1 MSEVHDSPT
10 AWVAQHVREYVESG
24 GERGHRRWGVNT
36 LLLTVRG
43 RASGELRRTA
53 LIYGMEG
60 PGRYVVVGSN
70 GGLATHPAWYLN
82 LLADP
87 QAGVQVGPE
96 SFPARAAEAIGAER
110 ERLWRMMTRL
120 WPQYDGYQNKLE
132 RRIPVIVLERV
143 GTPART

>member
-10 AWVAQHVREYVESG
+10 SWVARHIREYVESG
-24 GERGHRRWGVNT
+24 GARGHRKWGVNT

-43 RASGELRRTA
+43 RASGKLRRTA
-53 LIYGMEG
+53 LIYGADG

-82 LLADP
+82 LLANP

-96 SFPARAAEAIGAER
+96 SFPARAAEATGADR
-110 ERLWRMMTRL
+110 ERLWRMMAQL
-120 WPQYDGYQNKLE
+120 WPQYDAYQDKLD
-132 RRIPVIVLERV
+132 RRIPVIVLER
-143 GTPART
+143 TSA